1 MSGSVVCL
9 ALRLCLLRRS
19 MRVALTRAGLPPPPL
34 RCLRFAARFL
44 ADGVRAARS
53 VSAVSRKFAA
63 PSCGKP
69 RFALVAC
76 PRSAASPAASRSCF
90 LFGISPPFLSRALL
104 VPAPLPR
111 GRLRPRAWLSLC
123 PRPLRGLAGRGA
135 PASSPRVW
143 CAGCCPRSLKRCQGG
158 GSALPLAGAIIAPLF
173 SWLFA
178 RAVQVSL
185 LSYGGG
191 LSSLRSS
198 TPAASSKWLNPCKKN
213 NRQYL
218 CRLNKTSFILY
229 NCTKFFVCC
238 QVSFSCN

>member
-76 PRSAASPAASRSCF
+76 HRSAASPAASRS
-90 LFGISPPFLSRALL
+90 SPPAGACGARGACF
-104 VPAPLPR
+104 VPA
-111 GRLRPRAWLSLC
+111 GVV
-123 PRPLRGLAGRGA
+123 RGLL
-135 PASSPRVW
+135 PAKLEAMSR
-143 CAGCCPRSLKRCQGG
+143 G

>member
-76 PRSAASPAASRSCF
+76 HRSAASPAASRSCF
-90 LFGISPPFLSRALL
+90 LRTGRDAKALSPSVCARRSSPPAGACGARGACF
-104 VPAPLPR
+104 VPA
-111 GRLRPRAWLSLC
+111 GVV
-123 PRPLRGLAGRGA
+123 RGLL
-135 PASSPRVW
+135 PAKLEAMSR
-143 CAGCCPRSLKRCQGG
+143 G

>member
-1 MSGSVVCL
+1 MY
-9 ALRLCLLRRS
+9 LRRLS
-19 MRVALTRAGLPPPPL
+19 K
-34 RCLRFAARFL
+34 RC
-44 ADGVRAARS
+44 
-53 VSAVSRKFAA
+53 
-63 PSCGKP
+63 
-69 RFALVAC
+69 
-76 PRSAASPAASRSCF
+76 
-90 LFGISPPFLSRALL
+90 RALL
-104 VPAPLPR
+104 FVLPSAFACSVGQCVSPLLAQGSRRPRFVVFASLRASSRMAFGRLGQYRQLAASSRLRLAASLASLLWLATAPPLPLLRPARAFSSPPAGACGARGACFVPA
-111 GRLRPRAWLSLC
+111 GVV
-123 PRPLRGLAGRGA
+123 RGLL
-135 PASSPRVW
+135 PAKLEAMSR
-143 CAGCCPRSLKRCQGG
+143 G

>member
-123 PRPLRGLAGRGA
+123 PRPLRGHAGRGA

-158 GSALPLAGAIIAPLF
+158 LCSPPCGCYYSSALQLAFCKGGASFASILWRRLVLAPLVH
-173 SWLFA
+173 A
-178 RAVQVSL
+178 RRFFKVAQPL
-185 LSYGGG
+185 Q
-191 LSSLRSS
+191 
-198 TPAASSKWLNPCKKN
+198 KK
-213 NRQYL
+213 
-218 CRLNKTSFILY
+218 
-229 NCTKFFVCC
+229 
-238 QVSFSCN
+238 

>member
-76 PRSAASPAASRSCF
+76 HRSAASPAASRSC
-90 LFGISPPFLSRALL
+90 
-104 VPAPLPR
+104 
-111 GRLRPRAWLSLC
+111 C

-158 GSALPLAGAIIAPLF
+158 A
-173 SWLFA
+173 
-178 RAVQVSL
+178 L
-185 LSYGGG
+185 LSP
-191 LSSLRSS
+191 LRV
-198 TPAASSKWLNPCKKN
+198 L
-213 NRQYL
+213 L
-218 CRLNKTSFILY
+218 
-229 NCTKFFVCC
+229 
-238 QVSFSCN
+238 